1 MTNEEV
7 IIDDSKHIREDLE
20 FHSKMSKI
28 KEKDKKDFHKKNQQ
42 KKNNNLQITK
52 DNHKRK
58 YCS

>member
-1 MTNEEV
+1 MVKFEY
-7 IIDDSKHIREDLE
+7 IIKSIDEDLE
-20 FHSKMSKI
+20 FHSKMSEI